1 MNVGMLWL
9 DTDRKRSLDEKVLRA
24 AEYYQEKYGRFPE
37 LCLVNSKLIDK
48 AKKVGRVKV
57 EAARTVL
64 PDHFWLGMAS
74 S

>member
-9 DTDRKRSLDEKVLRA
+9 DTDKSRSLDEKVLRA
-24 AEYYQEKYGRFPE
+24 IEYYQDKYGRLPE
-37 LCLVNSKLIDK
+37 LCLVNSRVIAE
-48 AKKVGRVKV
+48 AKSVGQVKV

-64 PDHFWLGMAS
+64 PDHFWLGMS